1 MSRALPFRPKRPRWF
16 QVTAVLSRLSVSI
29 AFGVIWWRGWSAGD
43 EWGLTF
49 GTLAALLM
57 FLGALYPLR
66 RRLMLWPLNSAQHW
80 LQFHIY
86 GTTLAGIL
94 VIVHMGLRWPNGQFG
109 WWLLGLTIWT
119 TVSGLMGVGLQKW
132 VPALVAA
139 HLTVEAI
146 YERIPELVVQLQ
158 AEAARTME
166 GASDVLQRF
175 YDAQVQPALAG
186 LTPSWSYVL
195 DARRGRDER
204 LAPFEHLRSFVG
216 DEDQQRLADL
226 QAIVSEKLELEAH
239 YSLQRA
245 LRIWPFLHVPPAMLL
260 LGAIVAHVAAVWY
273 SLDAAPDTPGTP
285 SRASRYLIPSD
296 AGRLVRRSLLVAV
309 GVLFLGL
316 SLYFAGLHRIA
327 SPGTLT
333 AAHGSIDV
341 QCTQCHQPAKQV
353 IDLRCARCHDP
364 LDTRRFEEPAHAG
377 RIGAHRDPGRARG
390 VADVRGVPCR
400 PRRPPPRSEASGGQ
414 TVRLLPHV
422 RLDEP
427 SSGVRAGSRRR

>member
-1 MSRALPFRPKRPRWF
+1 MSRALPFRPKRPLWYL
-16 QVTAVLSRLSVSI
+16 VTAVLALLSVSI
-29 AFGVIWWRGWSAGD
+29 ASGVIWWRGWSAGD
-43 EWGLTF
+43 AWGLTF

-86 GTTLAGIL
+86 GTTLAGLL
-94 VIVHMGLRWPNGQFG
+94 VIVHMGFRWPNGQFG

-119 TVSGLMGVGLQKW
+119 TVSGLLGVGLQKW
-132 VPALVAA
+132 VPALLAA

-146 YERIPELVVQLQ
+146 YERIPELVEQLQ
-158 AEAARTME
+158 AEAARTMD

-204 LAPFEHLRSFVG
+204 LAPFEHLRTFVG
-216 DEDQQRLADL
+216 DEDKQRLADL

-273 SLDAAPDTPGTP
+273 
-285 SRASRYLIPSD
+285 
-296 AGRLVRRSLLVAV
+296 
-309 GVLFLGL
+309 F
-316 SLYFAGLHRIA
+316 
-327 SPGTLT
+327 
-333 AAHGSIDV
+333 
-341 QCTQCHQPAKQV
+341 
-353 IDLRCARCHDP
+353 
-364 LDTRRFEEPAHAG
+364 
-377 RIGAHRDPGRARG
+377 
-390 VADVRGVPCR
+390 
-400 PRRPPPRSEASGGQ
+400 
-414 TVRLLPHV
+414 
-422 RLDEP
+422 
-427 SSGVRAGSRRR
+427 